1 MSRRGITAQSFKDT
15 VPGIQLAIFET
26 VWGVFTGLKEIL
38 IRRSEDGLEV
48 LCRFKTPP
56 SDSTKA
62 DCKRLLREVLDVA
75 FDNAAA
81 SFKFGTS
88 VPRKPYD
95 QIMSQRIF
103 MAIAKEVAP
112 WRLKAGR

>member
-1 MSRRGITAQSFKDT
+1 MSRRGITAQGLKDM

-26 VWGVFTGLKEIL
+26 VWGVFTGLREVL

-48 LCRFKTPP
+48 FCRFKTPP
-56 SDSTKA
+56 STSTKA

-75 FDNAAA
+75 FDNASS

-95 QIMSQRIF
+95 QLMSQRVF
-103 MAIAKEVAP
+103 TAIAKEVAP